1 MKKFFFSS
9 MVLLGLQA
17 LSAAEYTNFDL
28 SLKAGLTSIDN
39 KDGWSF
45 EKGTLAADSVVDL
58 GYVIKPRI
66 DLVYTSVDEKG
77 GSVKSL
83 WQLALDGQYDIA
95 LDPTITVDPYIFGGV
110 GYEYVRGSRKGFDS
124 QFFLQGGAGLKY
136 RVNSDFSLVTEFK
149 ALQMLDSSGNDE
161 KNEFVVL
168 IGASMPFH
176 IESTPLDNDR
186 DGVLNADDLCPDTPP
201 GVRVNADG
209 CPLPKAE
216 KRKPLPK
223 PEPAEV
229 QAVVVTPMARPMPT
243 QIVKAPKRVA
253 DSDHDGVPDELD
265 ECPATPKGFS
275 VNEKGCGTRK
285 QLEVRFE
292 SNSATLT
299 PESMQKIRAFAHYMK
314 KMPHISVTIE
324 GYTDSSGDMKHNM
337 QLSQQRANAVK
348 KALIANGISA
358 SRITAVGKG
367 ALNPIADNDTPEG
380 RAKNRR
386 IEAIIHQ

>member
-9 MVLLGLQA
+9 MVLLGLKG
-17 LSAAEYTNFDL
+17 LYAAEYTNFDL

-39 KDGWSF
+39 KEGWSF

-66 DLVYTSVDEKG
+66 DLVYTSIDEKG

-83 WQLALDGQYDIA
+83 WQLALDGQYDIE
-95 LDPTITVDPYIFGGV
+95 LDPTIPVDPYLFGGL

-168 IGASMPFH
+168 VGASMPFH
-176 IESTPLDNDR
+176 IESTPLDSDH
-186 DGVLNADDLCPDTPP
+186 DGVLNADDLCPNTPP

-209 CPLPKAE
+209 CPLPKVSRHEPAPQPE
-216 KRKPLPK
+216 APVTPPKVSVVPK
-223 PEPAEV
+223 PP
-229 QAVVVTPMARPMPT
+229 Q
-243 QIVKAPKRVA
+243 
-253 DSDHDGVPDELD
+253 DSDHDGVPDTID
-265 ECPATPKGFS
+265 ACPATPEGFA
-275 VNEKGCGTRK
+275 VDAKGCGIRK
-285 QLEVRFE
+285 QLEVHFE

-299 PESMQKIRAFAHYMK
+299 PASMRQIKAFADYMK

-348 KALIANGISA
+348 KALVANGISA